1 MSDSDIVIDNEKVI
15 LVDKIQEYLD
25 DTKQASIAVGFF
37 FISGFA
43 EIMDHLKKM
52 EDSPDPEHMMR
63 LLISPTTNRRTAEA
77 MLAGNEAYEEAK
89 SKSKIPNME
98 ENSKEETRAEVKRT
112 LEYMPQSK
120 KESLAV
126 KKLIDLIRKKKLQVK
141 VYTKE
146 QLHAKAYIFELDNKH
161 LERVA
166 IVGSS
171 NLSISGI
178 RQHAELNIRTA
189 HPKDAQ
195 DVKEWFN
202 RHWDDESCKEFTEDI
217 ADILGDSWAGKE
229 HIPNDVYG
237 KAVIHEHEDILD
249 DFLFDDIKSDLKDT
263 LELFSF
269 QKKAVSDAIRKL
281 ENYGGVIIADV
292 VGMGKTYMGC
302 AILKY
307 LKEHDRS
314 KPLIICP
321 PHLIG
326 MWKDH
331 LEKFG
336 VYGAEVVS
344 RYIIGMEDNILQK
357 YTHCDVILID
367 ESHNF
372 RNSTTNAYKA
382 LLAFMEEKMDD
393 SKIIMLSATPIS
405 NSIKDLKNQL
415 RLFPHERLQQIPPL
429 GTTNLDEYFR
439 SCEDKSVITSE
450 GVEKI
455 RELLK
460 YILIRRTRSQII
472 KKYAKQDG
480 DRWYLEHDEG
490 RKYFPKRNLRN
501 PEEYDTDKVYNNA
514 YESIET
520 AIQELKMA
528 RYSPGKYI
536 KEEYV
541 EDKQYKDLLHT
552 TKPLVGIVRTS
563 LLKRMESSIKAFES
577 SVNNYVKG
585 YRMFGEQLDKGI
597 IPIGKEF
604 HDEIYKK
611 IEYDDYDD
619 EDFKENLTKIKSKYD
634 IEAFNVDLWKKEL
647 REDLNKFAQII
658 GHLTGEEFE
667 KRDDKLH
674 KLRDLIKEHPEKIL
688 IFSESAITVKYIY
701 EYLRNKFPERKI
713 EHIDSKQDTK
723 KKNELVKRF
732 DPKNNNADIPKDE
745 ELDILISTD
754 VLSEGV
760 NLHAGKIIIN
770 YDFHWN
776 PVKLIQRVGRVDR
789 IGSEHPIIDIIN
801 FLPTTKIDAT
811 LSLKDKVA
819 NKIKTIRKIIGH
831 DQQILEESEIIDERS
846 TTAIYNPDE
855 NEDDVLD
862 SNIGLLDMEES
873 ESEKH
878 ADEIKD
884 DEIKL
889 EYYQKL
895 PFGIRSISGKDK
907 LLIACE
913 AEEIIIDQD
922 EVSTSAKQIFRKHY
936 EVIDGVAKPI
946 LSSLFLK
953 QIGNNSQMAN
963 TETSSDYDE
972 FVNISWMKFNRD
984 MKDTMAKKK
993 ILKHQE
999 YFDKELKRIG
1009 TENPSLANR
1018 ALSLSPFVRKRMRG
1032 NYQPYRK
1039 LVELHKRI
1047 DSDVNA
1053 NDNMII
1059 EGLEEIMHSKYGN
1072 ISYSR
1077 IINKPRILYSMMIN
1091 A

>member
-229 HIPNDVYG
+229 HIPKDVYG

-357 YTHCDVILID
+357 YTHCDVVLID

-415 RLFPHERLQQIPPL
+415 RLFPHERLQKIPPL

-439 SCEDKSVITSE
+439 NCEDKSVITSE

-472 KKYAKQDG
+472 KNTQ
-480 DRWYLEHDEG
+480 
-490 RKYFPKRNLRN
+490 N
-501 PEEYDTDKVYNNA
+501 
-514 YESIET
+514 
-520 AIQELKMA
+520 
-528 RYSPGKYI
+528 
-536 KEEYV
+536 
-541 EDKQYKDLLHT
+541 
-552 TKPLVGIVRTS
+552 
-563 LLKRMESSIKAFES
+563 RM
-577 SVNNYVKG
+577 
-585 YRMFGEQLDKGI
+585 
-597 IPIGKEF
+597 
-604 HDEIYKK
+604 
-611 IEYDDYDD
+611 
-619 EDFKENLTKIKSKYD
+619 
-634 IEAFNVDLWKKEL
+634 
-647 REDLNKFAQII
+647 
-658 GHLTGEEFE
+658 
-667 KRDDKLH
+667 
-674 KLRDLIKEHPEKIL
+674 
-688 IFSESAITVKYIY
+688 
-701 EYLRNKFPERKI
+701 
-713 EHIDSKQDTK
+713 
-723 KKNELVKRF
+723 
-732 DPKNNNADIPKDE
+732 
-745 ELDILISTD
+745 
-754 VLSEGV
+754 
-760 NLHAGKIIIN
+760 
-770 YDFHWN
+770 
-776 PVKLIQRVGRVDR
+776 
-789 IGSEHPIIDIIN
+789 
-801 FLPTTKIDAT
+801 
-811 LSLKDKVA
+811 
-819 NKIKTIRKIIGH
+819 
-831 DQQILEESEIIDERS
+831 
-846 TTAIYNPDE
+846 
-855 NEDDVLD
+855 
-862 SNIGLLDMEES
+862 
-873 ESEKH
+873 
-878 ADEIKD
+878 
-884 DEIKL
+884 
-889 EYYQKL
+889 
-895 PFGIRSISGKDK
+895 
-907 LLIACE
+907 
-913 AEEIIIDQD
+913 
-922 EVSTSAKQIFRKHY
+922 
-936 EVIDGVAKPI
+936 VIDGI
-946 LSSLFLK
+946 LNMMK
-953 QIGNNSQMAN
+953 A
-963 TETSSDYDE
+963 E
-972 FVNISWMKFNRD
+972 NIFQKGIYE
-984 MKDTMAKKK
+984 
-993 ILKHQE
+993 ILKNTILTR
-999 YFDKELKRIG
+999 Y
-1009 TENPSLANR
+1009 T
-1018 ALSLSPFVRKRMRG
+1018 
-1032 NYQPYRK
+1032 
-1039 LVELHKRI
+1039 
-1047 DSDVNA
+1047 
-1053 NDNMII
+1053 
-1059 EGLEEIMHSKYGN
+1059 IMLMN
-1072 ISYSR
+1072 Q
-1077 IINKPRILYSMMIN
+1077 
-1091 A
+1091 